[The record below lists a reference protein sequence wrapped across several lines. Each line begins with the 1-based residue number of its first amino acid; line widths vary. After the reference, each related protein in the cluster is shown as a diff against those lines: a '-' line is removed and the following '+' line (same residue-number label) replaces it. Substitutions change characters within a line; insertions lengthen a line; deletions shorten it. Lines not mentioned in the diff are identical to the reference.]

1 MNGNEANGSDNG
13 SDGGDDP
20 SEIGEQCFWCD
31 GTDTLTQTVHQEQT
45 GTVWICRNCR
55 RDLEGSSY
63 GGSSY
68 GSPDVEDPGHED
80 SWSDESDD
88 EEHGDDGPSTA
99 LTPFRSLV
107 PVSGG

>member
-1 MNGNEANGSDNG
+1 MNGNEDDG

-20 SEIGEQCFWCD
+20 SEIGDQCFWCD

>member
-1 MNGNEANGSDNG
+1 MNGNEANGSD
-13 SDGGDDP
+13 GGDDL
-20 SEIGEQCFWCD
+20 SGIEDQCFWCD